1 MRERKERKSFFVFW
15 REKKSFFSFFCAL
28 PLSSASPLFFSLFC
42 FASFF
47 LSLLPSSSSYS
58 SLLLQLTILSL
69 SCPII
74 QKKKK
79 KKKLLGAFLSVT
91 KAHDKF
97 TFRPQYAFADE
108 VALLEV
114 AYDDGND
121 AGRPLVRAYAKAPAG
136 PKVGFVLLPF
146 LVERKRERGSEGGGD
161 KEKKLTLLT
170 LLLIFENISQKKQG
184 FGPVQLGVIA
194 DKAWEF

>member
-1 MRERKERKSFFVFW
+1 MPFSPPSFY
-15 REKKSFFSFFCAL
+15 FSIST
-28 PLSSASPLFFSLFC
+28 SSAPLL
-42 FASFF
+42 
-47 LSLLPSSSSYS
+47 
-58 SLLLQLTILSL
+58 
-69 SCPII
+69 
-74 QKKKK
+74 
-79 KKKLLGAFLSVT
+79 LLGAFLSVT

-121 AGRPLVRAYAKAPAG
+121 AGRPLVRAFAKAPAG
-136 PKVGFVLLPF
+136 PK
-146 LVERKRERGSEGGGD
+146 
-161 KEKKLTLLT
+161 
-170 LLLIFENISQKKQG
+170 G

>member
-1 MRERKERKSFFVFW
+1 
-15 REKKSFFSFFCAL
+15 
-28 PLSSASPLFFSLFC
+28 
-42 FASFF
+42 
-47 LSLLPSSSSYS
+47 
-58 SLLLQLTILSL
+58 
-69 SCPII
+69 
-74 QKKKK
+74 
-79 KKKLLGAFLSVT
+79 VT

-114 AYDDGND
+114 AYDDGGE

-136 PKVGFVLLPF
+136 PK
-146 LVERKRERGSEGGGD
+146 
-161 KEKKLTLLT
+161 
-170 LLLIFENISQKKQG
+170 G